1 MVEKERPAKIFCTRD
16 SNALPHSLC
25 TLIYSRRSILAMAGP
40 LDIGV
45 LDQTVTKY
53 LSRAGTDPR
62 CTPKMLREKTE
73 DKMKL
78 ERGTLDAFKPR
89 IKKLIIKW
97 WKETGKEQVGNGST
111 SSAANVKEES
121 PGKAA
126 PEVVKPSEEEVKTW
140 KAFKAF
146 AKASGKSAGLLA
158 GLNEIKVAGE
168 RIAAL
173 KKRIEEAGLSFSEP
187 YPTEEEIAGMK
198 EGQEKKRSLEG
209 GEAEEPPLK
218 KEA

>member
-1 MVEKERPAKIFCTRD
+1 
-16 SNALPHSLC
+16 
-25 TLIYSRRSILAMAGP
+25 MAGP

-62 CTPKMLREKTE
+62 CTPKVLREKTE

-78 ERGTLDAFKPR
+78 DRGTLDAFKPR

-97 WKETGKEQVGNGST
+97 WKETGRDQVGNNGT
-111 SSAANVKEES
+111 SSSKIKAES
-121 PGKAA
+121 RDTVA
-126 PEVVKPSEEEVKTW
+126 PAIVPPSEEEVRTW

-146 AKASGKSAGLLA
+146 SKASGKGAELLM
-158 GLNEIKVAGE
+158 GLNEIKVAGD

-173 KKRIEEAGLSFSEP
+173 RKRVIDANLSFSDP
-187 YPTEEEIAGMK
+187 HPTESEIAAMK
-198 EGQEKKRSLEG
+198 DSQNKKRPLEG
-209 GEAEEPPLK
+209 GEAEEPQLK